1 VRRVS
6 ASYGLLQTNVY
17 TPLFSRDL
25 DLSLPY
31 ESEFQG
37 MTRNEVNL
45 GELLSTRERL
55 RAALPSML
63 TESQKLFLVGLTKGE
78 PDWAL
83 LECPHLKEMPA
94 IRWKQE
100 NLVRLQKLN
109 PGKFLFQS
117 EELRRRLGM

>member
-1 VRRVS
+1 
-6 ASYGLLQTNVY
+6 
-17 TPLFSRDL
+17 
-25 DLSLPY
+25 
-31 ESEFQG
+31 

-63 TESQKLFLVGLTKGE
+63 TESQKLFLVSLTTGE

-83 LECPHLKEMPA
+83 MECPHLKEMPA

-100 NLVRLQKLN
+100 NLIRLKKLN
-109 PGKFLFQS
+109 PAKFLFQS
-117 EELRRRLGM
+117 KELRRRLVV